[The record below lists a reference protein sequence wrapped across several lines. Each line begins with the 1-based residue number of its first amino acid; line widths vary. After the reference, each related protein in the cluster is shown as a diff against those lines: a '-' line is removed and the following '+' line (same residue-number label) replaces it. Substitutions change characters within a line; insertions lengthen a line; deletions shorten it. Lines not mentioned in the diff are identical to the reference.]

1 MVNLFYVQYLISSCE
16 NFSKTAEEYFNKAQ
30 EKLSNA
36 EIDFGDLYLS
46 RFYINYCIE
55 NTEKLLKISSENP
68 DLFKDKE
75 ALETNLQNMKDNVK
89 YVEEMIDYCRRKQ
102 LVETL

>member
-1 MVNLFYVQYLISSCE
+1 MANLFYVQYLISICE

-30 EKLSNA
+30 EKLMND

-46 RFYINYCIE
+46 KLYLNSCIE

-68 DLFKDKE
+68 DRLEDKE
-75 ALETNLQNMKDNVK
+75 ALETNLQNMKDDVK
-89 YVEEMIDYCRRKQ
+89 CVEEMLDYCREQ
-102 LVETL
+102 LVETK

>member
-30 EKLSNA
+30 EKLMND
-36 EIDFGDLYLS
+36 EIDLDNLYLS
-46 RFYINYCIE
+46 TFYLNLCIE

-68 DLFKDKE
+68 GLLEDKE
-75 ALETNLQNMKDNVK
+75 ALETNLQNMKDDVK
-89 YVEEMIDYCRRKQ
+89 CVEEMLDYCREQ
-102 LVETL
+102 LVETK